1 METSTT
7 NTLYEARTNRNMTQA
22 QLADVFGCNVHTISR
37 YETGA
42 REPSLE
48 MAMRLAKYFD
58 MTVETLFNLKE
69 DAK

>member
-22 QLADVFGCNVHTISR
+22 QLADVFGCSVHTISR
-37 YETGA
+37 YETGV

-48 MAMRLAKYFD
+48 MAMRLAKYFG